1 MAAGA
6 PSGVADRQPTGR
18 AGGWVPIW
26 APDRRHVRHP
36 QRYNRCVGTTDDP
49 AIGSTLAG
57 YRLDALIAQG
67 GMGVV
72 YRATHLALDRSVA
85 LKVIARQFA
94 GDEGFRDRFLRESRL
109 AARLDHPAVV
119 PVFDAREEEGELIV
133 AMRLVEGGDLKKRI
147 GADGP
152 LPPAEAIAL
161 LGQIAGAL
169 DAAHAAG
176 IVHRDVKPHNILLE
190 GDRAY
195 LTDFGLAKALGDSGV
210 LSGTSIVG
218 TVEYM
223 SPEQWRG
230 ERVGPAAD
238 VYSLGC
244 VLYETLTG
252 VVPYARRAGDAEP
265 EMPKGLDAVI
275 ERAVAKDPAERY
287 GTGAELIEDARERQ
301 GATPAATRV
310 LSEPPDRPTLPLGG
324 DSAGDGAELGGW
336 RRWRPHYAGF
346 FAAWLIVPI
355 VLGAIAAVVAVL
367 FYLGGAGVAVSDPIE
382 VGRPPLRLAV
392 GAGSV
397 WVSSATDGT
406 LSPIDPETREV
417 VGEPLQLDRGV
428 SGVTVAAGSVWV
440 SSPRR
445 GEVLRVDPA
454 AGRVTARIEVG
465 GRPGAIVA
473 AGGRIWVADDG
484 GAGVTAINQGG
495 KIYKRGLPPHVA
507 PLRLAV
513 GAGAVW
519 VSSATTGTVRRI
531 DLSTAAAGAPIPAGR
546 GPAGVT
552 VGGGLVW
559 VANSRSD
566 RVTRVDPATHALF
579 GVPIAVGERPGGIDA
594 GTESV
599 WVANSADGT
608 VSRIGI
614 ESGEAAGDPISV
626 GSNPGAV
633 AVGEEAV
640 WVADNGAGTVTRIEP

>member
-1 MAAGA
+1 MTE
-6 PSGVADRQPTGR
+6 PT
-18 AGGWVPIW
+18 
-26 APDRRHVRHP
+26 
-36 QRYNRCVGTTDDP
+36 
-49 AIGSTLAG
+49 IGSTLAG
-57 YRLDALIAQG
+57 YRLDALIARG

-72 YRATHLALDRSVA
+72 YRATHLALDRPVA

-119 PVFDAREEEGELIV
+119 PVFDAREEGGELIV
-133 AMRLVEGGDLKKRI
+133 AMRLVQGGDLKKRLKA
-147 GADGP
+147 GGP
-152 LPPAEAIAL
+152 LPPVEAVAL
-161 LGQIAGAL
+161 LGQVAGAL
-169 DAAHAAG
+169 DAAHIAG

-210 LSGTSIVG
+210 LSGASVVG

-244 VLYETLTG
+244 VLYESLTG
-252 VVPYARRAGDAEP
+252 VVPYARRSGDAEP
-265 EMPKGLDAVI
+265 VMPKGLDAVI
-275 ERAVAKDPAERY
+275 ERAVAKDPAARY
-287 GTGAELIEDARERQ
+287 ASAGELIEDARERQ
-301 GATPAATRV
+301 GATPAATLV
-310 LSEPPDRPTLPLGG
+310 LSETADRPTLGRAGSYAPIGTANSRHVGLRAWG
-324 DSAGDGAELGGW
+324 DRLAAIP
-336 RRWRPHYAGF
+336 RRWLVVPALALAAF
-346 FAAWLIVPI
+346 FVAAFL
-355 VLGAIAAVVAVL
+355 L
-367 FYLGGAGVAVSDPIE
+367 FGGGGPSVSAPIE
-382 VGRPPLRLAV
+382 VGSPPLRLAV
-392 GAGSV
+392 GTGSV
-397 WVSSATDGT
+397 WITSATDGT
-406 LSPIDPETREV
+406 LSRIDPETLQV
-417 VGEPLQLDRGV
+417 VGRPLRLGRGV
-428 SGVTVAAGSVWV
+428 SGVTFAAGSVWV

-445 GEVLRVDPA
+445 GEVLRVDP
-454 AGRVTARIEVG
+454 GSEQVTARIEVG

-473 AGGRIWVADDG
+473 GGDRVWVADDD
-484 GAGVTAINQGG
+484 GAGVAAINPAGERVF
-495 KIYKRGLPPHVA
+495 KRGLPPHVA

-519 VSSATTGTVRRI
+519 VSSASTGALRRI
-531 DLSTAAAGAPIPAGR
+531 DLSTAAPGAPIPAGR

-566 RVTRVDPATHALF
+566 RVTRVDPATHTLF
-579 GVPIAVGERPGGIDA
+579 GAPIAVGERPGGIDA

-614 ESGEAAGDPISV
+614 ESGETSGGPVSV
-626 GSNPGAV
+626 GPDPGAI

-640 WVADNGAGTVTRIEP
+640 WVANNGDGTVTRIEP